1 MHKKDRTKRLVKK
14 APALLFILSVIF
26 LIAAL
31 VHFLALMMVFRS
43 WNWLRA
49 FEISPG
55 VEFQVFKNLF
65 FALGFLLS
73 GISLL
78 MRKNW
83 STWLGG
89 ALSILLVVWFWL
101 DRTLLNQSPLPL
113 PQQLFP
119 LVASLVL
126 LSVILISLYLVDPYL
141 KRESVSPDIKVEKDE
156 EKN

>member
-1 MHKKDRTKRLVKK
+1 MKK
-14 APALLFILSVIF
+14 APALLYILSVIF
-26 LIAAL
+26 LLTAL
-31 VHFLALMMVFRS
+31 VHFLALVMVFRS
-43 WNWLRA
+43 WNWLRV

-55 VEFQVFKNLF
+55 VELLVFKNLLF
-65 FALGFLLS
+65 VLGFLLS

-78 MRKNW
+78 LRKYW

-89 ALSILLVVWFWL
+89 VMSILLAAWFWL
-101 DRTLLNQSPLPL
+101 DRTLLNLSPLPL

-119 LVASLVL
+119 LAASLIL

-141 KRESVSPDIKVEKDE
+141 KRVSVCPDKKVENDE